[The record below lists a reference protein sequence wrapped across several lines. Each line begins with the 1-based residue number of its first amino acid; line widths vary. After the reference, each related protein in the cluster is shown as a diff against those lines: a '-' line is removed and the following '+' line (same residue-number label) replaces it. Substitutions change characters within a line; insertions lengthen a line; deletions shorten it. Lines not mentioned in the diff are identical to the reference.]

1 MLSLRKAL
9 EKKDFEV
16 VDLFTLSF
24 SIFRHNFVNFLLVGF
39 LCAMPTIITTIYF
52 PPSMFDPTKIQTV
65 QDVVNWFQNEVNEG
79 FYINL
84 FLSWFLDIIA
94 TVSIA
99 LLVEGLIYD
108 KIRTASYA
116 IIKTFQMIIPIL
128 VTSIITIIIY
138 FFGLSFFVF
147 PGIILMILFMFTTNI
162 CALRHTWGIDAIK
175 YSFSLVKPKFFKSL
189 SILAFIALFQNAFI
203 ITFPSAPMD
212 TREGVLYYFL
222 SMIILYFFD
231 TYFKILISLYFLN
244 RDFVTNAS
252 LDDDN

>member
-65 QDVVNWFQNEVNEG
+65 QDVVNWFQNEVKEG

-108 KIRTASYA
+108 NIRTASYA

-175 YSFSLVKPKFFKSL
+175 YSFYLVKPKFFKSL

-231 TYFKILISLYFLN
+231 TYFKVLISLYFLN
-244 RDFVTNAS
+244 RDFVTSAS
-252 LDDDN
+252 LDEDI

>member
-24 SIFRHNFVNFLLVGF
+24 SLFRHNFLNFLLVGF

-52 PPSMFDPTKIQTV
+52 PPAIFDPTKIQNIK
-65 QDVVNWFQNEVNEG
+65 DVVDWFKNDVNEG
-79 FYINL
+79 VYINL

-116 IIKTFQMIIPIL
+116 IVKTLQMIIPIL
-128 VTSIITIIIY
+128 ITSIITIIIY
-138 FFGLSFFVF
+138 LLGFSFFIF
-147 PGIILMILFMFTTNI
+147 PGIVLMVLFMFTINI

-189 SILAFIALFQNAFI
+189 SMLAFIVLFQNVLV

-212 TREGVLYYFL
+212 TREGVLYYFI

-231 TYFKILISLYFLN
+231 TYFKILITLYFLN
-244 RDFVTNAS
+244 RDFVTNAE
-252 LDDDN
+252 LDDDI

>member
-24 SIFRHNFVNFLLVGF
+24 SLFRHNFVNFLLVGF

-52 PPSMFDPTKIQTV
+52 PPAIFDPTKIQNIK
-65 QDVVNWFQNEVNEG
+65 DVIDWFKNDVNEG
-79 FYINL
+79 VYINL

-116 IIKTFQMIIPIL
+116 IVKTLQMIIPIL
-128 VTSIITIIIY
+128 ITSIITII
-138 FFGLSFFVF
+138 L
-147 PGIILMILFMFTTNI
+147 
-162 CALRHTWGIDAIK
+162 
-175 YSFSLVKPKFFKSL
+175 
-189 SILAFIALFQNAFI
+189 
-203 ITFPSAPMD
+203 
-212 TREGVLYYFL
+212 
-222 SMIILYFFD
+222 
-231 TYFKILISLYFLN
+231 SLYFQ
-244 RDFVTNAS
+244 V
-252 LDDDN
+252 

>member
-16 VDLFTLSF
+16 VDLFTLAF
-24 SIFRHNFVNFLLVGF
+24 SLFRHNFVNFLLVGF
-39 LCAMPTIITTIYF
+39 LCAMPIIITTIYF
-52 PPSMFDPTKIQTV
+52 PPSMFDPAKMQTPK
-65 QDVVNWFQNEVNEG
+65 DILDWFQNEVNEG

-94 TVSIA
+94 TVSIS

-108 KIRTASYA
+108 KIRTASFA
-116 IIKTFQMIIPIL
+116 IVKTFQMIIPIL
-128 VTSIITIIIY
+128 ITSIITIIIY

-147 PGIILMILFMFTTNI
+147 PGLVLMILFMFTTNI

>member
-24 SIFRHNFVNFLLVGF
+24 SIFRNNFVNFLLVGF

-52 PPSMFDPTKIQTV
+52 LPSMFDPTKIQTV

-116 IIKTFQMIIPIL
+116 IIKTFHMIIPIL
-128 VTSIITIIIY
+128 VISIITLIIC

-175 YSFSLVKPKFFKSL
+175 YSFSLVKPKFVKSL

-231 TYFKILISLYFLN
+231 TYFKVLISLYFLN
-244 RDFVTNAS
+244 RDFVTSAS
-252 LDDDN
+252 LDEDI

>member
-9 EKKDFEV
+9 EKKDFEL

-24 SIFRHNFVNFLLVGF
+24 SLFRHNFVNFLLVGF

-52 PPSMFDPTKIQTV
+52 PPAMFDPAKMQTPK
-65 QDVVNWFQNEVNEG
+65 DIIDWFQNEVNEG

-84 FLSWFLDIIA
+84 FLSWFLDIISTA
-94 TVSIA
+94 AIA
-99 LLVEGLIYD
+99 LLVEGLVYD

-116 IIKTFQMIIPIL
+116 IVKTFQMIIPIL
-128 VTSIITIIIY
+128 ITSIITIIIY
-138 FFGLSFFVF
+138 FFGLSFFIF
-147 PGIILMILFMFTTNI
+147 PGIVLMILFMFTTNI

-189 SILAFIALFQNAFI
+189 SILAFIVLFQNAFI
-203 ITFPSAPMD
+203 ITFPSAPID

-244 RDFVTNAS
+244 RDFVTNAT
-252 LDDDN
+252 LDDDI

>member
-24 SIFRHNFVNFLLVGF
+24 SLFRHNFVNFLLVGF

-52 PPSMFDPTKIQTV
+52 PPAIFDPTKIQNIK
-65 QDVVNWFQNEVNEG
+65 DVIDWFKNDVNEG
-79 FYINL
+79 VYINL

-116 IIKTFQMIIPIL
+116 IVKTLQMIIPIL
-128 VTSIITIIIY
+128 ITSIITIIIY
-138 FFGLSFFVF
+138 FFGFSFFIF

-162 CALRHTWGIDAIK
+162 CALRHTWGIDAIR
-175 YSFSLVKPKFFKSL
+175 YSLSLVKPKFFKSL
-189 SILAFIALFQNAFI
+189 SMLAFIVLFQNVLV

-231 TYFKILISLYFLN
+231 TYFKILITLYFLN
-244 RDFVTNAS
+244 RDFVTSAT
-252 LDDDN
+252 LDDNI

>member
-9 EKKDFEV
+9 EKKDLEI

-24 SIFRHNFVNFLLVGF
+24 SLFRHNFVNFLLVGF

-52 PPSMFDPTKIQTV
+52 PPAVFDPTKIQTV

-84 FLSWFLDIIA
+84 FLSWFLDTIA
-94 TVSIA
+94 TVAIA

-116 IIKTFQMIIPIL
+116 IIKTIRIIIPIL
-128 VTSIITIIIY
+128 ITSIITIIIY
-138 FFGLSFFVF
+138 FFGLSFFIF
-147 PGIILMILFMFTTNI
+147 PGIVLMILFMFITNI
-162 CALRHTWGIDAIK
+162 CALRHTWGIDALR

-189 SILAFIALFQNAFI
+189 SILAFIVLFQNAFI
-203 ITFPSAPMD
+203 ITFPSAPID

-244 RDFVTNAS
+244 RDFVTNAT
-252 LDDDN
+252 LDDDI

>member
-24 SIFRHNFVNFLLVGF
+24 SLFRHNFVNFLLVGF
-39 LCAMPTIITTIYF
+39 LCAMPAIIITVYF
-52 PPSMFDPTKIQTV
+52 PPTIFDPAKMQTPK
-65 QDVVNWFQNEVNEG
+65 DIINWFQNEVNEG

-84 FLSWFLDIIA
+84 FLSWFLDIISTA
-94 TVSIA
+94 SIA

-116 IIKTFQMIIPIL
+116 IVKTLQMIIPIL
-128 VTSIITIIIY
+128 ITSIITIIIY
-138 FFGLSFFVF
+138 LLGFSFFIF
-147 PGIILMILFMFTTNI
+147 PGIVLMVLFMFTINI

-189 SILAFIALFQNAFI
+189 SMLAFIVLFQNVLV

-212 TREGVLYYFL
+212 TREGVLYYFI

-231 TYFKILISLYFLN
+231 TYFKILITLYFLN
-244 RDFVTNAS
+244 RDFVTNAE
-252 LDDDN
+252 LDDDI